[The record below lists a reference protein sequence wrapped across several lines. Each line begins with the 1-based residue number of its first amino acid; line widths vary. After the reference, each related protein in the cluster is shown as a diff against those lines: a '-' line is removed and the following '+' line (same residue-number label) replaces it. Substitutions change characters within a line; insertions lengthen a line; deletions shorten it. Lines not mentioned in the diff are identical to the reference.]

1 MAGAGDDHRLNL
13 LLPLIQVSD
22 FAGCLISVFFMHRQ
36 VHENQT
42 VDGVSRKR
50 LLHFLHAVVAVMCRV
65 DEAIHPGELN
75 HVLDSHSQTLDVEH
89 LVVDDQDTAPVCPIR
104 KSYVLE
110 LENVVDLVAFLVRGV
125 SDALLR
131 LHYIVLR
138 IIPFAL
144 VFDLLQLTLLR
155 NVDLGRH
162 FISGIVDDPLVL
174 VLDYVGVDLLQL
186 YDKGEGRAFAP
197 CRLADDLAPE
207 LSHNFLADV

>member
-1 MAGAGDDHRLNL
+1 MACDCNYLRLL
-13 LLPLIQVSD
+13 VALVELAQQLRGLKAVHD
-22 FAGCLISVFFMHRQ
+22 GHGQ
-36 VHENQT
+36 VHQDEC
-42 VDGVSRKR
+42 VGIIFFKA
-50 LLHFLHAVVAVMCRV
+50 LLGHLYADLAVVGGVNQ
-65 DEAIHPGELN
+65 LN
-75 HVLDSHSQTLDVEH
+75 NTWESAKCFHHHFEPNLVEH

-110 LENVVDLVAFLVRGV
+110 LENVVDLVAFLVRGI

-162 FISGIVDDPLVL
+162 FIPGIVDDPLVL
-174 VLDYVGVDLLQL
+174 VLL
-186 YDKGEGRAFAP
+186 
-197 CRLADDLAPE
+197 
-207 LSHNFLADV
+207 